1 MIIAKW
7 GRKEWSVSRSS
18 ILNISD
24 MSFSYQQTAD
34 NNTSTEEN
42 KLTNQRGKELFPLK
56 FSTILYAGA
65 GVDVRAEIKD
75 WESLVTSVNYFYLGG
90 ELLGPAL
97 QLRKVSVSDVKT
109 DDSGKMIYAKLSFEF
124 KEYDQET
131 SSVKAKVPPL
141 QITASQESKKIK
153 KEENEALKISEL
165 NGIRIGDWVRFTG
178 DTWGNGAKLKEGW
191 ADRSHEVTA
200 IQGDSY
206 ILGFPNGIC
215 AWAYRKDI
223 TLD

>member
-1 MIIAKW
+1 MVIAKW

-18 ILNISD
+18 VLNISD
-24 MSFSYQQTAD
+24 MSFSFTQTAD

-56 FSTILYAGA
+56 FSTVLYAGA

-97 QLRKVSVSDVKT
+97 QLRKVSVTDVKT

-131 SSVKAKVPPL
+131 SSVKTNVPPL
-141 QITASQESKKIK
+141 EITASKESKIIK
-153 KEENEALKISEL
+153 KEENEALMVSEL
-165 NGIRIGDWVRFTG
+165 NGIRKLIVRNSKRFSIYSK
-178 DTWGNGAKLKEGW
+178 GALLAFIPLKL
-191 ADRSHEVTA
+191 ASFYLSISINFSHFLHLFVDV
-200 IQGDSY
+200 I
-206 ILGFPNGIC
+206 
-215 AWAYRKDI
+215 RK
-223 TLD
+223 LR